1 MTAASDLFTPA
12 PISSDVEADHP
23 AQYSPEVLEAIDE
36 VLASNHPLSP
46 RMGLRILDPYAGK
59 GSGVDA
65 WAATGYDAIGVE
77 LEPEW
82 GCASP
87 RIVQGSA
94 LQLSALDLGGTFD
107 AVITS
112 PCYGNRM
119 ADNHEAKDPCKACV
133 PGMSDAP
140 TLDASGGVCKT
151 CGGTGLSSRIT
162 YRHKLG
168 RMPSQG
174 SAAVMQWGNAYRH
187 HHSQFVH
194 SAIDVLEPEAL
205 IIINMKNHIRD
216 GREQLVSEWWVNT
229 LLVRGC
235 RLLEVRPVRTQGMG
249 FGANAD
255 ARTDREFLIVVRAP
269 AERTLL

>member
-1 MTAASDLFTPA
+1 MTAASDQTLA
-12 PISSDVEADHP
+12 PADHP
-23 AQYSPEVLEAIDE
+23 AEYSPEVLEAIDE

-46 RMGLRILDPYAGK
+46 RAGLRILDPYAGK

-94 LQLSALDLGGTFD
+94 LLLPDLDLGGSFD

-119 ADNHEAKDPCKACV
+119 ADNHEAKDPCAACN
-133 PGMSDAP
+133 GTGKRGGDDDLEP
-140 TLDASGGVCKT
+140 TPENRCPTCK
-151 CGGTGLSSRIT
+151 GSGLSSRIT

-168 RMPSQG
+168 RMPTPG
-174 SAAVMQWGNAYRH
+174 SAAVLQWGNAYRH

-194 SAIDVLEPEAL
+194 AAIAVAEPEAL
-205 IIINMKNHIRD
+205 LIVNMKNHIRD
-216 GREQLVSEWWVNT
+216 GREQLVTEWWVNT

-269 AERTLL
+269 AERTML